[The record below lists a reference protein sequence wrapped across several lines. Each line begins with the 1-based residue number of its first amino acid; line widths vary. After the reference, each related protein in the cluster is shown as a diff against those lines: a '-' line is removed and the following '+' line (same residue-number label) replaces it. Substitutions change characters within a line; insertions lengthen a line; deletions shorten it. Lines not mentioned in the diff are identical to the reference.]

1 MNFQV
6 EIVDKNVLEQMQN
19 SQLDVVQYCQQIEKE
34 NLETLLSNELIPGM
48 NQNELMTSFL

>member
-34 NLETLLSNELIPGM
+34 NLETLLSNELIPGL
-48 NQNELMTSFL
+48 NESE